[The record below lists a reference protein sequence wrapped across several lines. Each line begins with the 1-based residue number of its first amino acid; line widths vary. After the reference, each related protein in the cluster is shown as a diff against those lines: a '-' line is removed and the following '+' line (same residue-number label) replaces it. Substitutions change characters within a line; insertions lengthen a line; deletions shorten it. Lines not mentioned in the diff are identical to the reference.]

1 MILSW
6 QTGGHRP
13 TSDLPIHPSTT
24 LHQIFQLFQNPCSW
38 RGMKSVEQIICMHL
52 LDRIIPRYVGEINEI
67 PPAAKQL
74 FVLVA
79 RISDLLPKTH
89 KFVLANG
96 KKVQSAR
103 VSLYET
109 IAAAVSFPYT
119 QVFLGDVVLGR
130 VRGLVDLTLIVYF
143 KIFHD
148 ILIIPL
154 GMELHG
160 TPASAPWQ

>member
-1 MILSW
+1 MLWQNKPPPNGRFIIIIGFTTVHHISAYISRNTSEEKYQKNKRTICSTIGGISCLILSW

-52 LDRIIPRYVGEINEI
+52 LDRIIPRHVGEINEI

-96 KKVQSAR
+96 KKCN
-103 VSLYET
+103 
-109 IAAAVSFPYT
+109 PP
-119 QVFLGDVVLGR
+119 GW
-130 VRGLVDLTLIVYF
+130 
-143 KIFHD
+143 
-148 ILIIPL
+148 
-154 GMELHG
+154 
-160 TPASAPWQ
+160 ASMKP